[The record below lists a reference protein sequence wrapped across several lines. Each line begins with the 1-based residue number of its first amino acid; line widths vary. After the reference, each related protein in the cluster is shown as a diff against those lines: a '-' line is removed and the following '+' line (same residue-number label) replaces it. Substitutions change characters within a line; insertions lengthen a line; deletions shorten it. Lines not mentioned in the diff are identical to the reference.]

1 MVKGLTLSVGCC
13 ELQVADNP
21 LHKGV
26 AMLKCTWHIR
36 PDKEKSDEGKLE
48 AHTLAVPPLLDL
60 GTHEDVAKSLQE
72 DLEPV
77 LPGRGTF
84 LRKTPFCGCC
94 FAQCG
99 L

>member
-1 MVKGLTLSVGCC
+1 MRGV
-13 ELQVADNP
+13 QVTDNA

-36 PDKEKSDEGKLE
+36 PGTDKSDEPNTE
-48 AHTLAVPPLLDL
+48 AHTVAVPPLLKPGAPKEL
-60 GTHEDVAKSLQE
+60 ASSLQE

-84 LRKTPFCGCC
+84 LRKTPCCGCC